1 MKTVS
6 ELGSTQE
13 MMLNADRS
21 REEAGTNL
29 VWLEQKTSRK
39 TILETQQLH

>member
-1 MKTVS
+1 MKAVS

-21 REEAGTNL
+21 KEEVGNNL
-29 VWLEQKTSRK
+29 VWLEQQTSRK
-39 TILETQQLH
+39 IILETQQLN